1 MLAKPVP
8 PTSHNP
14 RRIPKSPNQHQT
26 TENISKAPSPPDNE
40 AKDATLWGFLRKW
53 MLIFWVLWEVKFT
66 PILRGSQWVEPEL
79 TSLWGAGG
87 ATRPRGL
94 WHGVSPGKAAVM
106 QICGETDHCHVMHI
120 FHSGI
125 PQSLRFLLEDP
136 TLLKVGVGIAN
147 DAVKVF
153 KDHNVSIK
161 SLEDL
166 SCLANR
172 KLAGGPQKWGLESLT
187 RKLISKELHKPKE
200 IRLGNWEKFFLSK
213 EQLDYAATDA
223 FASWYLYKVLEGL
236 PDPEVAACQ
245 GSETLEGVTS
255 E

>member
-1 MLAKPVP
+1 M
-8 PTSHNP
+8 SSMWN
-14 RRIPKSPNQHQT
+14 
-26 TENISKAPSPPDNE
+26 
-40 AKDATLWGFLRKW
+40 
-53 MLIFWVLWEVKFT
+53 
-66 PILRGSQWVEPEL
+66 
-79 TSLWGAGG
+79 
-87 ATRPRGL
+87 
-94 WHGVSPGKAAVM
+94 GVSPGKAAVM

-213 EQLDYAATDA
+213 GQLDYAATDA

>member
-1 MLAKPVP
+1 M
-8 PTSHNP
+8 SSMWN
-14 RRIPKSPNQHQT
+14 
-26 TENISKAPSPPDNE
+26 
-40 AKDATLWGFLRKW
+40 
-53 MLIFWVLWEVKFT
+53 
-66 PILRGSQWVEPEL
+66 
-79 TSLWGAGG
+79 
-87 ATRPRGL
+87 
-94 WHGVSPGKAAVM
+94 GVSPGKAAVM
-106 QICGETDHCHVMHI
+106 QICGETDHCHVLHI

-187 RKLISKELHKPKE
+187 RKLISKE
-200 IRLGNWEKFFLSK
+200 
-213 EQLDYAATDA
+213 
-223 FASWYLYKVLEGL
+223 VLEGL

-245 GSETLEGVTS
+245 GSETLEGVAS